1 MGSEERGGGGRPAAE
16 GGTRGAAGGRAKTEV
31 GTGVGMPRLEEEVV
45 VVVVD
50 APRGPVPAEAVTPLA
65 AIAAA
70 SGPLV
75 PPLPAAVTSATVAAS
90 VTADNVPLLLE
101 FCIAPAPD

>member
-1 MGSEERGGGGRPAAE
+1 MGSEERGGGSARPAAA

-31 GTGVGMPRLEEEVV
+31 GTGVGMPRQEEEV

-50 APRGPVPAEAVTPLA
+50 APRGPELAEAVTPLA

-75 PPLPAAVTSATVAAS
+75 PPLPTS

>member
-31 GTGVGMPRLEEEVV
+31 GTGVGMPRQEEE
-45 VVVVD
+45 VVVD
-50 APRGPVPAEAVTPLA
+50 APRGPELAEAVTPLA
-65 AIAAA
+65 GIAAA

-75 PPLPAAVTSATVAAS
+75 PPLPTS